1 MLLSTLPLDSY
12 DSPLYMAVQKRVMV
26 NSGEYDDKGQL
37 IWEDDPLY
45 TSEDLPQAAVGR
57 VGG

>member
-1 MLLSTLPLDSY
+1 MLGCRSSY

-37 IWEDDPLY
+37 VWEEDPQYLP
-45 TSEDLPQAAVGR
+45 EDLPQAAVGR
-57 VGG
+57 VRGE